1 MARRKEDPPKGSPAW
16 MNTFADLMNL
26 LLCFFVM
33 LFSMSSVNEEKF
45 EKVIASFQ
53 STFSIL
59 PGGGASIGEGELISS
74 GISQLENFDSY
85 YNQQLSSQSDGQTE
99 EEKDITEAYEQQELE
114 ESEDMAQ
121 QLENALSQYGIQD
134 DVEVDFNAEY
144 VTLNMNGALLFDSA
158 SAELRDEAYPLV
170 NKLGK
175 ILVTYDNNIIEVEG
189 HTDNV
194 PIHSSKYED
203 NNVLSM
209 YRALAVAN
217 YLRDTT
223 TLDPAYIKSSG
234 RGEYVPIADNATP
247 EGRARNRRVEIKI
260 YNSYNS
266 NVSGTST
273 DDTGTETP
281 ADAAL
286 STETVLG
293 KRVSGDRYAGSSD
306 NRCDCE
312 TDRSCERI
320 GREA

>member
-74 GISQLENFDSY
+74 RISQLENFDSY

-286 STETVLG
+286 STETV
-293 KRVSGDRYAGSSD
+293 
-306 NRCDCE
+306 
-312 TDRSCERI
+312 TDTP
-320 GREA
+320 EAATTGATVEPTEVVNE

>member
-158 SAELRDEAYPLV
+158 STELRDEAYPLV

-286 STETVLG
+286 STETV
-293 KRVSGDRYAGSSD
+293 
-306 NRCDCE
+306 
-312 TDRSCERI
+312 TDTP
-320 GREA
+320 EAATTGATVEPTEVVNE

>member
-281 ADAAL
+281 AYAAL
-286 STETVLG
+286 STETV
-293 KRVSGDRYAGSSD
+293 
-306 NRCDCE
+306 
-312 TDRSCERI
+312 TDTP
-320 GREA
+320 EAATTGATVEPTEVVNE

>member
-286 STETVLG
+286 STETVW
-293 KRVSGDRYAGSSD
+293 
-306 NRCDCE
+306 NRQKL
-312 TDRSCERI
+312 
-320 GREA
+320 

>member
-170 NKLGK
+170 NELGK

-286 STETVLG
+286 STETV
-293 KRVSGDRYAGSSD
+293 
-306 NRCDCE
+306 
-312 TDRSCERI
+312 TDTP
-320 GREA
+320 EAATTGATVEPTEVVNE

>member
-194 PIHSSKYED
+194 PIHSSKSED

-286 STETVLG
+286 STETV
-293 KRVSGDRYAGSSD
+293 
-306 NRCDCE
+306 
-312 TDRSCERI
+312 TDTP
-320 GREA
+320 EAATTGATVEPTEVVNE

>member
-33 LFSMSSVNEEKF
+33 LFSMSSVNEEEF

-286 STETVLG
+286 STETV
-293 KRVSGDRYAGSSD
+293 
-306 NRCDCE
+306 
-312 TDRSCERI
+312 TDTP
-320 GREA
+320 EAATTGATVEPTEVVNE

>member
-1 MARRKEDPPKGSPAW
+1 MRNSGEKKGRSTQRLTCMDEYLRGPYESPA
-16 MNTFADLMNL
+16 
-26 LLCFFVM
+26 
-33 LFSMSSVNEEKF
+33 LFLRNAFLMSSVNEEKF

-286 STETVLG
+286 STETV
-293 KRVSGDRYAGSSD
+293 
-306 NRCDCE
+306 
-312 TDRSCERI
+312 TDTP
-320 GREA
+320 EAATTGATVEPTEVVNG

>member
-266 NVSGTST
+266 NVSGKST

-286 STETVLG
+286 STETV
-293 KRVSGDRYAGSSD
+293 
-306 NRCDCE
+306 
-312 TDRSCERI
+312 TDTP
-320 GREA
+320 EAATTGATVEPTEVVNE

>member
-99 EEKDITEAYEQQELE
+99 QEKDITEAYEQQELE

-286 STETVLG
+286 STETV
-293 KRVSGDRYAGSSD
+293 
-306 NRCDCE
+306 
-312 TDRSCERI
+312 TDTP
-320 GREA
+320 EAATTGATVEPTEVVNE

>member
-175 ILVTYDNNIIEVEG
+175 ILVAYDNNIIEVEG

-286 STETVLG
+286 STETV
-293 KRVSGDRYAGSSD
+293 
-306 NRCDCE
+306 
-312 TDRSCERI
+312 TDTP
-320 GREA
+320 EAATTGATVEPTEVVNE

>member
-1 MARRKEDPPKGSPAW
+1 

-33 LFSMSSVNEEKF
+33 LFSMSSVKEEKF

-286 STETVLG
+286 STETV
-293 KRVSGDRYAGSSD
+293 
-306 NRCDCE
+306 
-312 TDRSCERI
+312 TDTP
-320 GREA
+320 EAATTGATVEPTEVVNE

>member
-85 YNQQLSSQSDGQTE
+85 YNQQLSSQSDGQKE

-286 STETVLG
+286 STETV
-293 KRVSGDRYAGSSD
+293 
-306 NRCDCE
+306 
-312 TDRSCERI
+312 TDTP
-320 GREA
+320 EAATTGATVEPTEVVNE

>member
-247 EGRARNRRVEIKI
+247 EGRARNRLVEIKI

-286 STETVLG
+286 STETV
-293 KRVSGDRYAGSSD
+293 
-306 NRCDCE
+306 
-312 TDRSCERI
+312 TDTP
-320 GREA
+320 EAATTGATVEPTEVVNE

>member
-1 MARRKEDPPKGSPAW
+1 

-266 NVSGTST
+266 NVSGSST

-286 STETVLG
+286 STETV
-293 KRVSGDRYAGSSD
+293 
-306 NRCDCE
+306 
-312 TDRSCERI
+312 TDTP
-320 GREA
+320 EAATTGATVEPTEVVNE

>member
-1 MARRKEDPPKGSPAW
+1 

-234 RGEYVPIADNATP
+234 RGEYVPSADNATP

-286 STETVLG
+286 STETV
-293 KRVSGDRYAGSSD
+293 
-306 NRCDCE
+306 
-312 TDRSCERI
+312 TDTP
-320 GREA
+320 EAATTGASVEPTEVVNE

>member
-273 DDTGTETP
+273 DDTGTDTP
-281 ADAAL
+281 EAATTGATVEP
-286 STETVLG
+286 TEV
-293 KRVSGDRYAGSSD
+293 V
-306 NRCDCE
+306 NE
-312 TDRSCERI
+312 
-320 GREA
+320 

>member
-266 NVSGTST
+266 NVSGTSP

-286 STETVLG
+286 STETV
-293 KRVSGDRYAGSSD
+293 
-306 NRCDCE
+306 
-312 TDRSCERI
+312 TDTP
-320 GREA
+320 EAATTGATVEPTEVVNE

>member
-234 RGEYVPIADNATP
+234 RGGYVPIADNATP

-286 STETVLG
+286 STETV
-293 KRVSGDRYAGSSD
+293 
-306 NRCDCE
+306 
-312 TDRSCERI
+312 TDTP
-320 GREA
+320 EAATTGATVEPTEVVNE

>member
-158 SAELRDEAYPLV
+158 SAELRDEAYPMV

-286 STETVLG
+286 STETV
-293 KRVSGDRYAGSSD
+293 
-306 NRCDCE
+306 
-312 TDRSCERI
+312 TDTP
-320 GREA
+320 EAATTGATVEPTEVVNE

>member
-1 MARRKEDPPKGSPAW
+1 

-85 YNQQLSSQSDGQTE
+85 YNQKLSSQSDGQTE

-286 STETVLG
+286 STETV
-293 KRVSGDRYAGSSD
+293 
-306 NRCDCE
+306 
-312 TDRSCERI
+312 TDTP
-320 GREA
+320 EAATTGATVEPTEVVNE

>member
-273 DDTGTETP
+273 DDTGTETS

-286 STETVLG
+286 STETV
-293 KRVSGDRYAGSSD
+293 
-306 NRCDCE
+306 
-312 TDRSCERI
+312 TDTP
-320 GREA
+320 EAATTGATVEPTEVVNE

>member
-1 MARRKEDPPKGSPAW
+1 

-99 EEKDITEAYEQQELE
+99 EEKDITEAYEQQELA

-121 QLENALSQYGIQD
+121 QLENAISQYGIQD

-286 STETVLG
+286 STETV
-293 KRVSGDRYAGSSD
+293 
-306 NRCDCE
+306 
-312 TDRSCERI
+312 TDTP
-320 GREA
+320 EAATTGATVEPTEVVNE

>member
-1 MARRKEDPPKGSPAW
+1 

-121 QLENALSQYGIQD
+121 QLENTLSQYGIQD

-286 STETVLG
+286 STETV
-293 KRVSGDRYAGSSD
+293 
-306 NRCDCE
+306 
-312 TDRSCERI
+312 TDTP
-320 GREA
+320 EAATTGATVEPTEVVNE

>member
-134 DVEVDFNAEY
+134 DVEVDFIAEY

-286 STETVLG
+286 STETV
-293 KRVSGDRYAGSSD
+293 
-306 NRCDCE
+306 
-312 TDRSCERI
+312 TDTP
-320 GREA
+320 EAATTGATVEPTEVVNE

>member
-114 ESEDMAQ
+114 ESENMAQ

-158 SAELRDEAYPLV
+158 SAELRDEAYPLI

-209 YRALAVAN
+209 YRALAVAS

-247 EGRARNRRVEIKI
+247 EGRARNRRVEVKI

-286 STETVLG
+286 STETVI
-293 KRVSGDRYAGSSD
+293 DTPEAATAGVTVEPTEVV
-306 NRCDCE
+306 NE
-312 TDRSCERI
+312 
-320 GREA
+320 

>member
-273 DDTGTETP
+273 YDTGTETP

-286 STETVLG
+286 STETV
-293 KRVSGDRYAGSSD
+293 
-306 NRCDCE
+306 
-312 TDRSCERI
+312 TDTP
-320 GREA
+320 EAATTGATVEPTEVVNE

>member
-74 GISQLENFDSY
+74 GISQLENFESY

-286 STETVLG
+286 STETV
-293 KRVSGDRYAGSSD
+293 
-306 NRCDCE
+306 
-312 TDRSCERI
+312 TDTP
-320 GREA
+320 EAATTGATVEPTEVVNE

>member
-286 STETVLG
+286 STETVI
-293 KRVSGDRYAGSSD
+293 D
-306 NRCDCE
+306 
-312 TDRSCERI
+312 TP
-320 GREA
+320 EAATTGATVEPTEVVNE

>member
-1 MARRKEDPPKGSPAW
+1 

-286 STETVLG
+286 STETV
-293 KRVSGDRYAGSSD
+293 
-306 NRCDCE
+306 
-312 TDRSCERI
+312 TDTP
-320 GREA
+320 EAATTGATVEQTEVVNE

>member
-45 EKVIASFQ
+45 EKVIASLQ

-286 STETVLG
+286 STETV
-293 KRVSGDRYAGSSD
+293 
-306 NRCDCE
+306 
-312 TDRSCERI
+312 TDTP
-320 GREA
+320 EAATTGATVEPTEVVNE

>member
-247 EGRARNRRVEIKI
+247 EGRARNRRVEMKI

-286 STETVLG
+286 STETV
-293 KRVSGDRYAGSSD
+293 
-306 NRCDCE
+306 
-312 TDRSCERI
+312 TDTP
-320 GREA
+320 EAATTGATVEPTEVVNE

>member
-1 MARRKEDPPKGSPAW
+1 

-85 YNQQLSSQSDGQTE
+85 YNQQLSSQSDGQPE

-286 STETVLG
+286 STETV
-293 KRVSGDRYAGSSD
+293 
-306 NRCDCE
+306 
-312 TDRSCERI
+312 TDTP
-320 GREA
+320 EAATTGATVEPTEVVNE